1 MPLDGDW
8 SLFFVRR
15 QFRGFATMSLQS
27 RIALSLAAAVLC
39 QSAPAVAADYEPPI
53 VIENAP
59 EYVPVEVGSGWYL
72 RGDLGY
78 TFNKPFKDFDI
89 GVLPIAAYSEDNTA
103 LFGGVGMGY
112 HFNDFLRGE
121 LNFAFLSK
129 NKFGVEYDE
138 RPLGGDFAVFANA
151 KNQAWSGM
159 ANAYVDLGT
168 FVGLTP
174 YVGAGLGF
182 VYTKRDLGI
191 RIADGAAAVEIFDN
205 KKQVSFAYS
214 LGAGLNYQVTPN
226 TSIDVGYQF
235 LSAPDA
241 QYVAV
246 KDLDSYPVHKG
257 INLHQLKVGLR
268 YDLW

>member
-1 MPLDGDW
+1 MPLDGGW

-27 RIALSLAAAVLC
+27 RIALSLAAAVLWH
-39 QSAPAVAADYEPPI
+39 SAPAMAADYEPPI

-78 TFNKPFKDFDI
+78 TFNKPFKVFDI

-129 NKFGVEYDE
+129 NKFGVLYDDGT
-138 RPLGGDFAVFANA
+138 LGVLAYG

-182 VYTKRDLGI
+182 VYTKRELHVDLDTPFG
-191 RIADGAAAVEIFDN
+191 GVEIFDN